1 MAFSSSAS
9 SNVIFAPPNIGHLVS
24 IKLSD
29 TNYLIRSSHIV
40 PVLKSHDLMGFV
52 DGSESCPSKSLDG
65 SLNPAYILWN
75 KKDQCVLS
83 WINATLSD
91 KVLASVYGITSAREV
106 WSSLANK
113 FASQSRTRVHHLKGK
128 LQTLHQGSM
137 KCTDFLEKAK
147 LVSDELVAVGKPL
160 EDDDLMS
167 YIVSGLN
174 PSFNPFI
181 TSLSF
186 ATRDKNVSFEDFQAE
201 LLSYELLLENQNIA
215 IPPETNNFAFFTP
228 KSNQQQYNRKP
239 KNPSKP
245 YSRPSFSQ
253 NPRPRY
259 SPQPSGLP
267 SSPQPNQKQHSFSTP
282 KSPCQI
288 CGKLSHKALDC
299 FHRTDYAYQ
308 GHHPPTQLAAMVAHS
323 NVEQEEETWFADSG
337 ANQHITANLEHL
349 TLQQPYT
356 GQENV
361 AVGNGQGLS
370 IAHTGTT
377 IFHTPEAKLNLK
389 RVLHCPQASANLL
402 SINQL
407 CLDNNCLFILTGT
420 HYFVK
425 DIQTGMT
432 LLEGRSE
439 GGLYPIQL
447 RPMSINKSHAL
458 LAVVGIKASV
468 SVWHSRLGHASLPIV
483 SQLLNKHSLP
493 VEGSVNKMHFCESC
507 QLGKGYSSYQN
518 GYRCLDPV
526 TQKVL
531 ISRHVVFNEN
541 TFPAKDGLQSSELL
555 PVVSSQDSPDSPL
568 ESLPIP
574 TSPHISTLPSPIPG
588 LAHILSISEVSS
600 SSNHSHH
607 PMTTRSQI
615 GNLKPRTFSDFKLY
629 STQYPLQAL
638 SSTVTPLAPTSY
650 RQAALLL
657 DWCVAMREEYDALLA
672 NETWKL
678 CPRPVDHN
686 VVGNKWVYK
695 VKQTST
701 GEVDRFK
708 ARLVALGFAQEKG
721 IDFTETFSPIIK
733 SSTVRVLLTL
743 SVQFDWEIRQLDVS
757 NAFLHGILLE
767 NVYMEQPKGFVNSD
781 FPDYVCKLNKS
792 LYGLKQAPRA
802 WFMRL
807 SQTLLEFGFLSS
819 PVDASL
825 FVYHKGHI
833 HLFILI
839 YVDDILVT
847 GYFLGI
853 QASRDSSGLHLR
865 QSKYIGDLLH
875 RTKMAGSKPASS
887 PCTIGL
893 KLSTHVAAK
902 RVLRY
907 LKGTIDLG
915 LWYTKG
921 EQTLQ
926 AFCDSDWAG
935 NPDDRRSTI
944 GYGIFFGSC
953 LISWT
958 AKKQSVVARSSI
970 EAEYRA
976 LAITIAE
983 LYWIRMLLK
992 ELHISLPTVPTIW
1005 CDNNGT
1011 LALASNPVFHART
1024 KHIEVDFHFIREKVA
1039 NRDISLQFIGSYDQ
1053 PADIFTKGLS
1063 LARFCLLRDKLMVVS
1078 LPVSLR
1084 GDDNHNIQTTEISL
1098 ASHLS
1103 YPPDQLRLN
1112 ETNKHLSTLRDN
1124 P

>member
-1 MAFSSSAS
+1 MSSQ
-9 SNVIFAPPNIGHLVS
+9 
-24 IKLSD
+24 
-29 TNYLIRSSHIV
+29 IV

-52 DGSESCPSKSLDG
+52 DGSEPCPSKSLDG

-113 FASQSRTRVHHLKGK
+113 FASQSRTRVHHLKRK

-147 LVSDELVAVGKPL
+147 LVSDELAAVGKPL

-186 ATRDKNVSFEDFQAE
+186 ATRDKNVSLKTFKPSSCHMNCYWKTRILLYHLRQII
-201 LLSYELLLENQNIA
+201 LLSSLPNL
-215 IPPETNNFAFFTP
+215 TNNSTIA
-228 KSNQQQYNRKP
+228 NP
-239 KNPSKP
+239 KNPKM
-245 YSRPSFSQ
+245 
-253 NPRPRY
+253 
-259 SPQPSGLP
+259 
-267 SSPQPNQKQHSFSTP
+267 
-282 KSPCQI
+282 
-288 CGKLSHKALDC
+288 
-299 FHRTDYAYQ
+299 DYAYQ
-308 GHHPPTQLAAMVAHS
+308 GRHPPTQLAAMVAHS
-323 NVEQEEETWFADSG
+323 NAEQEEETWFADSG

-389 RVLHCPQASANLL
+389 R
-402 SINQL
+402 
-407 CLDNNCLFILTGT
+407 
-420 HYFVK
+420 
-425 DIQTGMT
+425 DIQTGAT

-447 RPMSINKSHAL
+447 RSMSINKSHAL
-458 LAVVGIKASV
+458 SAVVGIKASV

-493 VEGSVNKMHFCESC
+493 VEGSVNKMHFCEPC
-507 QLGKGYSSYQN
+507 QLGKGYSSHQN

-574 TSPHISTLPSPIPG
+574 TSPHISTLPSPIP
-588 LAHILSISEVSS
+588 
-600 SSNHSHH
+600 
-607 PMTTRSQI
+607 
-615 GNLKPRTFSDFKLY
+615 DFKLY
-629 STQYPLQAL
+629 STHYPLQAL

-650 RQAALLL
+650 RQAALLP

-695 VKQTST
+695 VKQTSI

-708 ARLVALGFAQEKG
+708 ARLVALGFAQEEG
-721 IDFTETFSPIIK
+721 IDFTETFSPVIK
-733 SSTVRVLLTL
+733 PSTVRVLLTL

-767 NVYMEQPKGFVNSD
+767 DVYMEQPKGFVNSD

-847 GYFLGI
+847 GTDPSLIQSLIQKLQTEFKMKDLGPLGYFLGI

-875 RTKMAGSKPASS
+875 RTKMAGAKPASS
-887 PCTIGL
+887 PCTTGL
-893 KLSTHVAAK
+893 KLSTHVGEPLTASQITEYRQTVGALQYCTLTRPDIAFSVNQLCQHMHCPNSVHWTAAK

-935 NPDDRRSTI
+935 NPDDRRSTT
-944 GYGIFFGSC
+944 GYGVFFGSC

-958 AKKQSVVARSSI
+958 AKKQSVVARSST

-976 LAITIAE
+976 LAITTAE

-992 ELHISLPTVPTIW
+992 ELHISLPTAPTIW
-1005 CDNNGT
+1005 CDNSGA

-1078 LPVSLR
+1078 LPISLR

-1103 YPPDQLRLN
+1103 YPPD
-1112 ETNKHLSTLRDN
+1112 KCLSTLRDN
-1124 P
+1124 S

>member
-29 TNYLIRSSHIV
+29 TNYLIWSSQIV
-40 PVLKSHDLMGFV
+40 PVLKSHDLMGFM
-52 DGSESCPSKSLDG
+52 DGSEPCPSKSLDG

-113 FASQSRTRVHHLKGK
+113 FASQSRTRVHHLKRK

-147 LVSDELVAVGKPL
+147 LVSDELAAVGKPL

-167 YIVSGLN
+167 YIG
-174 PSFNPFI
+174 
-181 TSLSF
+181 
-186 ATRDKNVSFEDFQAE
+186 R
-201 LLSYELLLENQNIA
+201 
-215 IPPETNNFAFFTP
+215 
-228 KSNQQQYNRKP
+228 
-239 KNPSKP
+239 
-245 YSRPSFSQ
+245 
-253 NPRPRY
+253 
-259 SPQPSGLP
+259 
-267 SSPQPNQKQHSFSTP
+267 
-282 KSPCQI
+282 
-288 CGKLSHKALDC
+288 
-299 FHRTDYAYQ
+299 
-308 GHHPPTQLAAMVAHS
+308 HPPTQLAAMVAHS
-323 NVEQEEETWFADSG
+323 NAEQEEETWFADSG

-361 AVGNGQGLS
+361 AIGNGQGLS

-402 SINQL
+402 SINQF
-407 CLDNNCLFILTGT
+407 CLDNNCLFILTG
-420 HYFVK
+420 
-425 DIQTGMT
+425 
-432 LLEGRSE
+432 
-439 GGLYPIQL
+439 
-447 RPMSINKSHAL
+447 
-458 LAVVGIKASV
+458 
-468 SVWHSRLGHASLPIV
+468 
-483 SQLLNKHSLP
+483 
-493 VEGSVNKMHFCESC
+493 
-507 QLGKGYSSYQN
+507 YSSHQN

-555 PVVSSQDSPDSPL
+555 PVVSSQGTPLPSPSFSLSTSHLQHSSPIISDSPDSPL

-574 TSPHISTLPSPIPG
+574 TSPHISTLPSPIPSP
-588 LAHILSISEVSS
+588 APTLSIPEFSS

-607 PMTTRSQI
+607 PMTTRSQT

-629 STQYPLQAL
+629 STHYPLQAL
-638 SSTVTPLAPTSY
+638 SSTVTPLHQPPTDK
-650 RQAALLL
+650 LLYYL
-657 DWCVAMREEYDALLA
+657 
-672 NETWKL
+672 
-678 CPRPVDHN
+678 
-686 VVGNKWVYK
+686 
-695 VKQTST
+695 T

-708 ARLVALGFAQEKG
+708 ARLVALGFAQEEGTDPSLIQSLIQKLQ
-721 IDFTETFSPIIK
+721 TEFKMKDLGP
-733 SSTVRVLLTL
+733 L
-743 SVQFDWEIRQLDVS
+743 
-757 NAFLHGILLE
+757 
-767 NVYMEQPKGFVNSD
+767 
-781 FPDYVCKLNKS
+781 
-792 LYGLKQAPRA
+792 
-802 WFMRL
+802 
-807 SQTLLEFGFLSS
+807 
-819 PVDASL
+819 
-825 FVYHKGHI
+825 
-833 HLFILI
+833 
-839 YVDDILVT
+839 

-875 RTKMAGSKPASS
+875 RTKMAGAKPASS
-887 PCTIGL
+887 PCTTGL

-935 NPDDRRSTI
+935 NPDDRRSTT
-944 GYGIFFGSC
+944 GG
-953 LISWT
+953 
-958 AKKQSVVARSSI
+958 A
-970 EAEYRA
+970 
-976 LAITIAE
+976 
-983 LYWIRMLLK
+983 
-992 ELHISLPTVPTIW
+992 
-1005 CDNNGT
+1005 

-1078 LPVSLR
+1078 LPISLR

-1103 YPPDQLRLN
+1103 YPPD
-1112 ETNKHLSTLRDN
+1112 KCLSTLRDN
-1124 P
+1124 S

>member
-1 MAFSSSAS
+1 M
-9 SNVIFAPPNIGHLVS
+9 
-24 IKLSD
+24 
-29 TNYLIRSSHIV
+29 
-40 PVLKSHDLMGFV
+40 
-52 DGSESCPSKSLDG
+52 
-65 SLNPAYILWN
+65 
-75 KKDQCVLS
+75 
-83 WINATLSD
+83 
-91 KVLASVYGITSAREV
+91 
-106 WSSLANK
+106 
-113 FASQSRTRVHHLKGK
+113 
-128 LQTLHQGSM
+128 
-137 KCTDFLEKAK
+137 
-147 LVSDELVAVGKPL
+147 
-160 EDDDLMS
+160 
-167 YIVSGLN
+167 
-174 PSFNPFI
+174 
-181 TSLSF
+181 
-186 ATRDKNVSFEDFQAE
+186 
-201 LLSYELLLENQNIA
+201 
-215 IPPETNNFAFFTP
+215 
-228 KSNQQQYNRKP
+228 
-239 KNPSKP
+239 
-245 YSRPSFSQ
+245 
-253 NPRPRY
+253 
-259 SPQPSGLP
+259 
-267 SSPQPNQKQHSFSTP
+267 
-282 KSPCQI
+282 
-288 CGKLSHKALDC
+288 
-299 FHRTDYAYQ
+299 DYAYQ
-308 GHHPPTQLAAMVAHS
+308 GRHPPTQLAAMVAHS
-323 NVEQEEETWFADSG
+323 NAEQEEETWFADSG

-370 IAHTGTT
+370 IAHTG
-377 IFHTPEAKLNLK
+377 
-389 RVLHCPQASANLL
+389 
-402 SINQL
+402 
-407 CLDNNCLFILTGT
+407 
-420 HYFVK
+420 
-425 DIQTGMT
+425 
-432 LLEGRSE
+432 
-439 GGLYPIQL
+439 
-447 RPMSINKSHAL
+447 
-458 LAVVGIKASV
+458 
-468 SVWHSRLGHASLPIV
+468 
-483 SQLLNKHSLP
+483 
-493 VEGSVNKMHFCESC
+493 
-507 QLGKGYSSYQN
+507 YSSHQN

-555 PVVSSQDSPDSPL
+555 QWSPL
-568 ESLPIP
+568 KA
-574 TSPHISTLPSPIPG
+574 TSN
-588 LAHILSISEVSS
+588 LAHFQIL
-600 SSNHSHH
+600 
-607 PMTTRSQI
+607 
-615 GNLKPRTFSDFKLY
+615 KLY
-629 STQYPLQAL
+629 STHYPLQAL

-650 RQAALLL
+650 RQAALLP

-708 ARLVALGFAQEKG
+708 ARLVALGFAQEEG
-721 IDFTETFSPIIK
+721 IDFTETFSPVIK
-733 SSTVRVLLTL
+733 PSTVRVLLTL

-767 NVYMEQPKGFVNSD
+767 DVYMEQPKGFVNSD

-847 GYFLGI
+847 GTDPSLIQSLIQKLQTEFKMKDLGPLGYFLGI
-853 QASRDSSGLHLR
+853 QASRDSFGLRLDNP
-865 QSKYIGDLLH
+865 S
-875 RTKMAGSKPASS
+875 
-887 PCTIGL
+887 L
-893 KLSTHVAAK
+893 KLSTHVGEPLTASQITEYRQTVGALQYCTLTRPDIAFSVNQLCQHMHCPNSVHWTAAK
-902 RVLRY
+902 HVLRY

-935 NPDDRRSTI
+935 NPDDRRSTT
-944 GYGIFFGSC
+944 GYGVFFGSC

-958 AKKQSVVARSSI
+958 AKKQSVVARSST

-976 LAITIAE
+976 LAITTAE

-992 ELHISLPTVPTIW
+992 ELHISLPTAPTIW
-1005 CDNNGT
+1005 CDNSGA

-1078 LPVSLR
+1078 LPISLR

-1103 YPPDQLRLN
+1103 YPPD
-1112 ETNKHLSTLRDN
+1112 KCLSTLRDN
-1124 P
+1124 S

>member
-1 MAFSSSAS
+1 MSNQFQLFLS
-9 SNVIFAPPNIGHLVS
+9 SNGIQHRRTCPHTPQQNGVAERKHRHVVEMGLSLLAQSLLPTKFWVDAFLTSIFLINRLPTSTLDNQTPYL
-24 IKLSD
+24 KL
-29 TNYLIRSSHIV
+29 
-40 PVLKSHDLMGFV
+40 F
-52 DGSESCPSKSLDG
+52 
-65 SLNPAYILWN
+65 
-75 KKDQCVLS
+75 
-83 WINATLSD
+83 
-91 KVLASVYGITSAREV
+91 
-106 WSSLANK
+106 
-113 FASQSRTRVHHLKGK
+113 GK
-128 LQTLHQGSM
+128 HP
-137 KCTDFLEKAK
+137 D
-147 LVSDELVAVGKPL
+147 
-160 EDDDLMS
+160 
-167 YIVSGLN
+167 Y
-174 PSFNPFI
+174 
-181 TSLSF
+181 TSLRTF
-186 ATRDKNVSFEDFQAE
+186 GCA
-201 LLSYELLLENQNIA
+201 
-215 IPPETNNFAFFTP
+215 
-228 KSNQQQYNRKP
+228 
-239 KNPSKP
+239 
-245 YSRPSFSQ
+245 
-253 NPRPRY
+253 
-259 SPQPSGLP
+259 
-267 SSPQPNQKQHSFSTP
+267 
-282 KSPCQI
+282 
-288 CGKLSHKALDC
+288 C
-299 FHRTDYAYQ
+299 F
-308 GHHPPTQLAAMVAHS
+308 PL
-323 NVEQEEETWFADSG
+323 
-337 ANQHITANLEHL
+337 
-349 TLQQPYT
+349 
-356 GQENV
+356 
-361 AVGNGQGLS
+361 
-370 IAHTGTT
+370 
-377 IFHTPEAKLNLK
+377 
-389 RVLHCPQASANLL
+389 
-402 SINQL
+402 
-407 CLDNNCLFILTGT
+407 
-420 HYFVK
+420 
-425 DIQTGMT
+425 
-432 LLEGRSE
+432 
-439 GGLYPIQL
+439 L
-447 RPMSINKSHAL
+447 RPYATHKLMFRSKRCIFL
-458 LAVVGIKASV
+458 
-468 SVWHSRLGHASLPIV
+468 
-483 SQLLNKHSLP
+483 
-493 VEGSVNKMHFCESC
+493 
-507 QLGKGYSSYQN
+507 GYSSHQN

-555 PVVSSQDSPDSPL
+555 PVVSSQGTTLPSPSFSLSTSNLQHSSPIISDSPDSPL

-588 LAHILSISEVSS
+588 PAPTP

-607 PMTTRSQI
+607 PMTTRSQT

-629 STQYPLQAL
+629 STHYPLQAL

-650 RQAALLL
+650 RQAALLP

-678 CPRPVDHN
+678 C
-686 VVGNKWVYK
+686 
-695 VKQTST
+695 
-701 GEVDRFK
+701 EVDRFK
-708 ARLVALGFAQEKG
+708 ARLVALGFAQEEG
-721 IDFTETFSPIIK
+721 IDFTETFSPVIK
-733 SSTVRVLLTL
+733 PSTVRVLLTL

-767 NVYMEQPKGFVNSD
+767 DVYMEQPKGFVNSD

-847 GYFLGI
+847 GTDPSLIQSLIQKLQTEFKMKDLGPLGYFLGI
-853 QASRDSSGLHLR
+853 QASRDSFGLHLR

-875 RTKMAGSKPASS
+875 RTKMAGAKPASS
-887 PCTIGL
+887 PCTTGL
-893 KLSTHVAAK
+893 KLSTHVGEPLTASQITEYRQTVGALQYCTLTRPDIAFSVNQLCQHMHCPNSVHWTAAK

-935 NPDDRRSTI
+935 NPGDRRSTT
-944 GYGIFFGSC
+944 G
-953 LISWT
+953 T
-958 AKKQSVVARSSI
+958 

-976 LAITIAE
+976 LAITTAE

-992 ELHISLPTVPTIW
+992 ELHISLPTAPTIW
-1005 CDNNGT
+1005 CDNSGA

-1078 LPVSLR
+1078 LPISLR

-1103 YPPDQLRLN
+1103 YPPD
-1112 ETNKHLSTLRDN
+1112 KCLSTLRDN
-1124 P
+1124 S

>member
-29 TNYLIRSSHIV
+29 TNYLIWSSQIV

-52 DGSESCPSKSLDG
+52 DGSEPCPSKSLGG
-65 SLNPAYILWN
+65 SLNPTYILWN

-91 KVLASVYGITSAREV
+91 KVLAFVYGITSAREV

-113 FASQSRTRVHHLKGK
+113 FASQSRTRVHHLKRK

-137 KCTDFLEKAK
+137 KCTDFLEKTK
-147 LVSDELVAVGKPL
+147 LVSDELAAVGKPL

-167 YIVSGLN
+167 YITFK
-174 PSFNPFI
+174 PSSCHMNC
-181 TSLSF
+181 
-186 ATRDKNVSFEDFQAE
+186 
-201 LLSYELLLENQNIA
+201 YWENQNIA

-239 KNPSKP
+239 KNPRS
-245 YSRPSFSQ
+245 SST
-253 NPRPRY
+253 NPVSCY
-259 SPQPSGLP
+259 
-267 SSPQPNQKQHSFSTP
+267 
-282 KSPCQI
+282 
-288 CGKLSHKALDC
+288 
-299 FHRTDYAYQ
+299 
-308 GHHPPTQLAAMVAHS
+308 VAHS
-323 NVEQEEETWFADSG
+323 NAEQEEETWFADSG

-370 IAHTGTT
+370 IAHTG
-377 IFHTPEAKLNLK
+377 A
-389 RVLHCPQASANLL
+389 
-402 SINQL
+402 
-407 CLDNNCLFILTGT
+407 
-420 HYFVK
+420 
-425 DIQTGMT
+425 T

-447 RPMSINKSHAL
+447 RSMSINKSHAL
-458 LAVVGIKASV
+458 SAVVGIKAPV
-468 SVWHSRLGHASLPIV
+468 SVWHSRLGHASFPIV

-493 VEGSVNKMHFCESC
+493 VEGSVNKMHFCEPC
-507 QLGKGYSSYQN
+507 QLGKGYSSHQN

-588 LAHILSISEVSS
+588 PAPTLSIPEFSS

-607 PMTTRSQI
+607 PMTTRSQT

-638 SSTVTPLAPTSY
+638 SK
-650 RQAALLL
+650 
-657 DWCVAMREEYDALLA
+657 EYDALLA

-708 ARLVALGFAQEKG
+708 ARLVALGFAQEEG
-721 IDFTETFSPIIK
+721 IDFTETFSPVIK
-733 SSTVRVLLTL
+733 PSTVRVLLTL

-767 NVYMEQPKGFVNSD
+767 DVYMEQPKGFVNSD

-847 GYFLGI
+847 GIDPSLIQSLIQKLQTEFKMKDLGPLGYFLGI
-853 QASRDSSGLHLR
+853 QANRDSSGLHLR

-875 RTKMAGSKPASS
+875 RTKMAGAKPASS
-887 PCTIGL
+887 PCTTGL
-893 KLSTHVAAK
+893 KLSTHV
-902 RVLRY
+902 
-907 LKGTIDLG
+907 GTIDLG

-935 NPDDRRSTI
+935 NPDDRRSTT
-944 GYGIFFGSC
+944 G
-953 LISWT
+953 T
-958 AKKQSVVARSSI
+958 

-976 LAITIAE
+976 LAITTAE

-992 ELHISLPTVPTIW
+992 ELHISLPTTPTIW
-1005 CDNNGT
+1005 CDNSGA

-1078 LPVSLR
+1078 LPISLR
-1084 GDDNHNIQTTEISL
+1084 GDDNHNIQTTKISL

-1103 YPPDQLRLN
+1103 YPPD
-1112 ETNKHLSTLRDN
+1112 KHLSTLRDN

>member
-1 MAFSSSAS
+1 
-9 SNVIFAPPNIGHLVS
+9 
-24 IKLSD
+24 
-29 TNYLIRSSHIV
+29 
-40 PVLKSHDLMGFV
+40 
-52 DGSESCPSKSLDG
+52 
-65 SLNPAYILWN
+65 
-75 KKDQCVLS
+75 
-83 WINATLSD
+83 
-91 KVLASVYGITSAREV
+91 
-106 WSSLANK
+106 
-113 FASQSRTRVHHLKGK
+113 
-128 LQTLHQGSM
+128 
-137 KCTDFLEKAK
+137 
-147 LVSDELVAVGKPL
+147 
-160 EDDDLMS
+160 
-167 YIVSGLN
+167 
-174 PSFNPFI
+174 
-181 TSLSF
+181 
-186 ATRDKNVSFEDFQAE
+186 
-201 LLSYELLLENQNIA
+201 
-215 IPPETNNFAFFTP
+215 
-228 KSNQQQYNRKP
+228 
-239 KNPSKP
+239 
-245 YSRPSFSQ
+245 
-253 NPRPRY
+253 
-259 SPQPSGLP
+259 
-267 SSPQPNQKQHSFSTP
+267 
-282 KSPCQI
+282 
-288 CGKLSHKALDC
+288 
-299 FHRTDYAYQ
+299 
-308 GHHPPTQLAAMVAHS
+308 MVAHS
-323 NVEQEEETWFADSG
+323 NAEQEEETWFADSG

-349 TLQQPYT
+349 TLQQPYI

-402 SINQL
+402 SINQF

-425 DIQTGMT
+425 DIQTGVT

-447 RPMSINKSHAL
+447 RSMSINKSHAL
-458 LAVVGIKASV
+458 SAVVGIKASV

-493 VEGSVNKMHFCESC
+493 VEGLVNKMHFCEPC
-507 QLGKGYSSYQN
+507 QLGKGKQLPFKPSTRVSSFPLQLIHTDVWSCSTKSLSGCKYYVIFIDDFSRFSWLYPLQNKSDVYACFVKFKTLVENQFSCKIKQLQSDGGGEYMSNQFQLFLSSNGIQHRRTCPHTPQQNGVAERKHRHVVEMGLSLLAQSLLPTKFWVDAFLTSIFLINRLPTSTLDNQTPYLKLFGKHPDYTSLRTFGCACFPLLRPYATHKLMFRSKRCIFLGYSSHQN

-555 PVVSSQDSPDSPL
+555 PVVSSQGTPLPSPSFSLFTSNLQHSSPIISDSPDSPL

-588 LAHILSISEVSS
+588 PAPTLSIPEFSS

-607 PMTTRSQI
+607 PMTTRSQT
-615 GNLKPRTFSDFKLY
+615 GNLTPRTFSDFKLY
-629 STQYPLQAL
+629 STHYPLQAL

-650 RQAALLL
+650 RQAALLP

-708 ARLVALGFAQEKG
+708 ARLVALGFAQEEG
-721 IDFTETFSPIIK
+721 IDFTETFSPVIK
-733 SSTVRVLLTL
+733 PSTVRVLLTL

-767 NVYMEQPKGFVNSD
+767 DVYMEQPKGFVNSD

-847 GYFLGI
+847 GTDPSLIQSLIQKLQTEFKMKDLGPLGYFLGI

-875 RTKMAGSKPASS
+875 RTKMAGAKPASS
-887 PCTIGL
+887 PCTTGL
-893 KLSTHVAAK
+893 KLSTHVGEPLTASQITEYRQTVGALQYCTLTRPDIAFSVNQLCQHMHCPNSVHWTAAK

-935 NPDDRRSTI
+935 NPDDRRSTT
-944 GYGIFFGSC
+944 GYGVFFGSC

-958 AKKQSVVARSSI
+958 AKKQSVVARSST

-976 LAITIAE
+976 LAITTAE

-992 ELHISLPTVPTIW
+992 ELHISLPTAPTIW
-1005 CDNNGT
+1005 CDNSGA

-1078 LPVSLR
+1078 LPISLR

>member
-29 TNYLIRSSHIV
+29 TNYLIWSSQIV

-83 WINATLSD
+83 RINATLSD
-91 KVLASVYGITSAREV
+91 KVLASIYGITSAREV

-113 FASQSRTRVHHLKGK
+113 FASQSRTHVHHLKRK

-147 LVSDELVAVGKPL
+147 LVSDELAAVGKPL

-167 YIVSGLN
+167 YIG
-174 PSFNPFI
+174 
-181 TSLSF
+181 
-186 ATRDKNVSFEDFQAE
+186 R
-201 LLSYELLLENQNIA
+201 
-215 IPPETNNFAFFTP
+215 
-228 KSNQQQYNRKP
+228 
-239 KNPSKP
+239 
-245 YSRPSFSQ
+245 
-253 NPRPRY
+253 
-259 SPQPSGLP
+259 
-267 SSPQPNQKQHSFSTP
+267 
-282 KSPCQI
+282 
-288 CGKLSHKALDC
+288 
-299 FHRTDYAYQ
+299 
-308 GHHPPTQLAAMVAHS
+308 HPPTQLAAMVAHS
-323 NVEQEEETWFADSG
+323 NAEQEEETWFVDNG

-425 DIQTGMT
+425 DIQMGAT
-432 LLEGRSE
+432 LLEGKSE

-447 RPMSINKSHAL
+447 RSMSINKSHAL
-458 LAVVGIKASV
+458 SAVVGIKAPV

-493 VEGSVNKMHFCESC
+493 IEGSVNKMHFCEPC
-507 QLGKGYSSYQN
+507 QLGKGYCSHQN
-518 GYRCLDPV
+518 GYRCLDPI

-555 PVVSSQDSPDSPL
+555 PVVSSQDSLDSPL

-574 TSPHISTLPSPIPG
+574 TSPHISTLPSPILGP
-588 LAHILSISEVSS
+588 APILSILEVSS

-607 PMTTRSQI
+607 PMTTRSQT

-629 STQYPLQAL
+629 STQYHLQAL

-650 RQAALLL
+650 RQAALLP

-686 VVGNKWVYK
+686 EVGNKWVYK

-708 ARLVALGFAQEKG
+708 ARLVALGFAQE
-721 IDFTETFSPIIK
+721 E
-733 SSTVRVLLTL
+733 
-743 SVQFDWEIRQLDVS
+743 
-757 NAFLHGILLE
+757 
-767 NVYMEQPKGFVNSD
+767 D

-847 GYFLGI
+847 GYFLSI
-853 QASRDSSGLHLR
+853 QASRHSSGLHLR

-875 RTKMAGSKPASS
+875 RTKMAGAKPASS
-887 PCTIGL
+887 PCTTGL
-893 KLSTHVAAK
+893 KLSTHVGEPLTASQITEYRQTVGALQYCTLTRPDIAFSVNQLCQHMHCPNSVHWTAAK

-935 NPDDRRSTI
+935 NPDDRRSTT
-944 GYGIFFGSC
+944 GYGVFFGSC

-958 AKKQSVVARSSI
+958 AKKQYVVARSST

-976 LAITIAE
+976 LAITTTE

-992 ELHISLPTVPTIW
+992 ELHISLPTAPTIW
-1005 CDNNGT
+1005 CDNSGT

-1053 PADIFTKGLS
+1053 PTDIFTKGLS

-1078 LPVSLR
+1078 LPISLR

-1103 YPPDQLRLN
+1103 YPPD
-1112 ETNKHLSTLRDN
+1112 
-1124 P
+1124 

>member
-1 MAFSSSAS
+1 
-9 SNVIFAPPNIGHLVS
+9 
-24 IKLSD
+24 
-29 TNYLIRSSHIV
+29 
-40 PVLKSHDLMGFV
+40 MGFV
-52 DGSESCPSKSLDG
+52 DGSEPCPSKSLDG

-113 FASQSRTRVHHLKGK
+113 FASQSRTRVHHLKRK

-147 LVSDELVAVGKPL
+147 LVSDELAAVGKPL

-239 KNPSKP
+239 KNP
-245 YSRPSFSQ
+245 
-253 NPRPRY
+253 N
-259 SPQPSGLP
+259 
-267 SSPQPNQKQHSFSTP
+267 
-282 KSPCQI
+282 
-288 CGKLSHKALDC
+288 C
-299 FHRTDYAYQ
+299 FHRMDYAYQ
-308 GHHPPTQLAAMVAHS
+308 GRHPPTQLAAMVAHS
-323 NVEQEEETWFADSG
+323 NAEQEEETWFADSG

-361 AVGNGQGLS
+361 AVGNGQ
-370 IAHTGTT
+370 
-377 IFHTPEAKLNLK
+377 
-389 RVLHCPQASANLL
+389 ASANLL
-402 SINQL
+402 SINQF

-425 DIQTGMT
+425 DIQAGRHS
-432 LLEGRSE
+432 LEGGVKGS
-439 GGLYPIQL
+439 LSNPIRL
-447 RPMSINKSHAL
+447 MSINKSHAL
-458 LAVVGIKASV
+458 SAVVGIKAPV

-493 VEGSVNKMHFCESC
+493 VEGSVNKMHFCEPC
-507 QLGKGYSSYQN
+507 QLGKGKQLPFKPSTRVSSFPLQLIHTDVWFCSTKSLSGCKYYVIFIDDFSRFSWLYPLQNKSDVYACFVKFKTLVENQFSCKIKQLQSDGGGEYMSNQFQLFLSSNGIQHRRTCPHTPQQNGVAERKHRHVVEMGLSLLAQSLLPTKFWVDAFLTSIFLINRLPTSTLDNQTPYLKLFGKHPDYTSLRTFGCACFPLLRPYATHKLMFRSKRCIFLGYSSHQN

-574 TSPHISTLPSPIPG
+574 TSPHISTLPSPIP
-588 LAHILSISEVSS
+588 
-600 SSNHSHH
+600 
-607 PMTTRSQI
+607 
-615 GNLKPRTFSDFKLY
+615 
-629 STQYPLQAL
+629 AL

-650 RQAALLL
+650 RQAALLP
-657 DWCVAMREEYDALLA
+657 
-672 NETWKL
+672 TFT
-678 CPRPVDHN
+678 VDHN

-708 ARLVALGFAQEKG
+708 ARLVALGFAQEEG
-721 IDFTETFSPIIK
+721 IDFTEAFSPVIK
-733 SSTVRVLLTL
+733 PSTVWVLLTL
-743 SVQFDWEIRQLDVS
+743 SIQFDWEIRQLDVS
-757 NAFLHGILLE
+757 NTFLHWILLE
-767 NVYMEQPKGFVNSD
+767 DVYMEQPKGYRSFSHWSLIQ
-781 FPDYVCKLNKS
+781 KL
-792 LYGLKQAPRA
+792 LI
-802 WFMRL
+802 
-807 SQTLLEFGFLSS
+807 EFKMKDLGPL
-819 PVDASL
+819 
-825 FVYHKGHI
+825 
-833 HLFILI
+833 
-839 YVDDILVT
+839 

-875 RTKMAGSKPASS
+875 RTKMAGAKPASS
-887 PCTIGL
+887 PCTTGL
-893 KLSTHVAAK
+893 KLSTHHFRQPTMSTYAPCPNSFIGQRK

-915 LWYTKG
+915 LWYTKANK
-921 EQTLQ
+921 L
-926 AFCDSDWAG
+926 FKPFVIDWAS
-935 NPDDRRSTI
+935 NPDDQDQLRV
-944 GYGIFFGSC
+944 C
-953 LISWT
+953 ISYYY
-958 AKKQSVVARSSI
+958 
-970 EAEYRA
+970 E
-976 LAITIAE
+976 
-983 LYWIRMLLK
+983 YWIRMLLK
-992 ELHISLPTVPTIW
+992 ELHISLPTAPTIW
-1005 CDNNGT
+1005 CDNNGA
-1011 LALASNPVFHART
+1011 LAFASNPYF
-1024 KHIEVDFHFIREKVA
+1024 
-1039 NRDISLQFIGSYDQ
+1039 LQFIGSYDHC
-1053 PADIFTKGLS
+1053 DIFTKGLS
-1063 LARFCLLRDKLMVVS
+1063 LARFW
-1078 LPVSLR
+1078 
-1084 GDDNHNIQTTEISL
+1084 DDNHNIQTTEISST
-1098 ASHLS
+1098 SHLS
-1103 YPPDQLRLN
+1103 YPRLL
-1112 ETNKHLSTLRDN
+1112 TYLIHR
-1124 P
+1124 